1 MLIGILDLLLKTG
14 AEVRAKKNEEE
25 SIANEKEIEST
36 DVTAEKEGSWLLGLF
51 LISLPIYLL
60 AYWLIGLDFILIN
73 ILGYVLFSIPVLF
86 ILLIVIFKI
95 EV

>member
-86 ILLIVIFKI
+86 ILLIVIFK
-95 EV
+95 V

>member
-1 MLIGILDLLLKTG
+1 MLIGILDLLLKAG
-14 AEVRAKKNEEE
+14 AEARAKKNEEE
-25 SIANEKEIEST
+25 SIANEKEFEST
-36 DVTAEKEGSWLLGLF
+36 DVTAEKEGSWLVGLF
-51 LISLPIYLL
+51 LISIPIYLL

-95 EV
+95 